1 MMRAGENLATGYNG
15 KHDRHKRDHSLS
27 QTCAP
32 APVILCTWI
41 LLGGGVICKFHRQSS
56 QCSAMEME
64 ALQLHL
70 FDVVD
75 KKQG

>member
-1 MMRAGENLATGYNG
+1 MRIMGNMTGTSVITHY
-15 KHDRHKRDHSLS
+15 HKPVHLS
-27 QTCAP
+27 YSAHGYR
-32 APVILCTWI
+32 
-41 LLGGGVICKFHRQSS
+41 GGGVIGKFHRQST
-56 QCSAMEME
+56 QCAAMEME